1 MPVKLMQTNSM
12 SKKPILAQLSSGD
25 IVLNELNYHKSCCY
39 KDSVNKYNQKKLI
52 ESNREISM
60 QNEVKQFWKA
70 VCFNKVIPHIREAY
84 VGGIDFETSVL
95 LKLYERLLEENNVT
109 YSPHLTRFTDDV
121 LNTVPEL
128 EKREVTKQ
136 NVKLKK

>member
-1 MPVKLMQTNSM
+1 
-12 SKKPILAQLSSGD
+12 
-25 IVLNELNYHKSCCY
+25 
-39 KDSVNKYNQKKLI
+39 
-52 ESNREISM
+52 M
-60 QNEVKQFWKA
+60 QNEVNQFWKA

-84 VGGIDFETSVL
+84 VRGIDVETSVL

-121 LNTVPEL
+121 LNAVPEL